1 MEVVEF
7 GRLTDAQRAEL
18 GGDER
23 DPFDAEGATLR
34 YRRKDHHV
42 EAISRPRRPAGP
54 WTSATTIGPTTA
66 RRSLRLV
73 GDQDTEMISP
83 VRERPHQPILKSNKT
98 ALTDR
103 LGGVASVLASPQ
115 PSAGNAFP
123 APTLGRRV

>member
-42 EAISRPRRPAGP
+42 EAISRPRSSRGAVDER
-54 WTSATTIGPTTA
+54 TTIGATTA
-66 RRSLRLV
+66 GRSIALV
-73 GDQDTEMISP
+73 SDQDTEMISP
-83 VRERPHQPILKSNKT
+83 VRDRPTSQ
-98 ALTDR
+98 
-103 LGGVASVLASPQ
+103 
-115 PSAGNAFP
+115 F
-123 APTLGRRV
+123 